1 MALDAAFQLF
11 AEATGLPWQGWLRA
25 LARVSSL
32 LLLVPIFGGAA
43 LPVVARLGLGLA
55 LAATIAP
62 ALPAASAGAAPWWSE
77 LFAQF
82 AQGLPVAIGAALL
95 LHVTLMSGAI
105 VDELRGARALG
116 DGAVFDGEQ
125 TPLGLLLGLVMALSL
140 LESGAVTRLT
150 ALLLVSGSEP
160 SLLQIAR
167 QLSASIGF
175 AVAIS
180 APIAA
185 LSIVLSAAEALIA
198 RAASPAD
205 LLPVLAPAR
214 SVVVLA
220 AAALLLD
227 RLIEALLLL
236 KI

>member
-1 MALDAAFQLF
+1 MDAAFQLF

-32 LLLVPIFGGAA
+32 LLFVPIFGGAA

-55 LAATIAP
+55 LAATVAP
-62 ALPAASAGAAPWWSE
+62 ALPLSAAAAPLWSE

-82 AQGLPVAIGAALL
+82 AQGLPVAVGAALL

-105 VDELRGARALG
+105 VDELRGSRALG
-116 DGAVFDGEQ
+116 DGAVFDGQQ
-125 TPLGLLLGLVMALSL
+125 TPLGLLLGLLVALSL

-180 APIAA
+180 APVAA

-214 SVVVLA
+214 SVVLLA